1 MGEFKKTSHAII
13 LFDGKVLL
21 ELRDNNPKISDPEK
35 WTFPGGR
42 LWMGEDY
49 DDAMNRELQEEVSL
63 VPADMTLLGMMI
75 NTVTRSRHQMYVC
88 HLTSE
93 EAKNVKLGNEG
104 QELKFVTFD
113 EMKSLPL
120 ARYLAKYIAMSEK
133 GLKKLIETGEA
144 DKTSL
149 GFDENDVVYI

>member
-1 MGEFKKTSHAII
+1 M
-13 LFDGKVLL
+13 
-21 ELRDNNPKISDPEK
+21 
-35 WTFPGGR
+35 
-42 LWMGEDY
+42 
-49 DDAMNRELQEEVSL
+49 
-63 VPADMTLLGMMI
+63 
-75 NTVTRSRHQMYVC
+75 
-88 HLTSE
+88 
-93 EAKNVKLGNEG
+93 LGNEG